1 MIGSSPLEHTY
12 SIVIVILSS
21 VISVTIVVIPVVESV
36 IDVAITV
43 IPWIFIKEIFIY
55 PFLTDRFTYIL
66 QHQMMKF
73 NINVIPCLYSSRLDA
88 IRAIQYC
95 PCSKIDQLIESFS
108 PCITGCLDKGDSIIQ
123 ERTRE
128 FSIDAVMG
136 K

>member
-66 QHQMMKF
+66 QLQVMKL
-73 NINVIPCLYSSRLDA
+73 NINIIPCLYSSGLDA